1 MVSSDDEV
9 KLAVAPCGSSEKNCW
24 GWEGVSIFRSVCADR
39 PQENDWMTGVWMT
52 CVLVA
57 DVSEATWCWVGC
69 GPGWSN
75 AWWCVFCRRGC
86 QMSLMC
92 NPLSCGTVLCCRISM
107 ASRTRLV
114 CQCGMDVMRLL
125 SSQWILCCCCC
136 ACFTMADLSPS
147 PSRWQALCS
156 LILVLK
162 LLPVSPM

>member
-9 KLAVAPCGSSEKNCW
+9 KLVVAPCGSSEVEK
-24 GWEGVSIFRSVCADR
+24 VSLYFGQSVLTVLR
-39 PQENDWMTGVWMT
+39 RMTGWLE
-52 CVLVA
+52 CGWLVCWLQTYKVKRL
-57 DVSEATWCWVGC
+57 DVELGC

-75 AWWCVFCRRGC
+75 AWWCAFCRRGC

-125 SSQWILCCCCC
+125 SSQLILCCCC
-136 ACFTMADLSPS
+136 ACFTMTDLSSS
-147 PSRWQALCS
+147 PSCWQALCS
-156 LILVLK
+156 SILVLK